1 MAQEITVGIKKLI
14 EEANAAIETLT
25 VEQAIALHGRDDITF
40 DDLNA
45 DGHAPMAWSPRATQF
60 LSAATN
66 CPENTLRLPFS
77 ISLRMSTSVTC
88 GIGRLPTRE
97 GISSST

>member
-1 MAQEITVGIKKLI
+1 MEFRLSLPAAHDVVGHGD
-14 EEANAAIETLT
+14 
-25 VEQAIALHGRDDITF
+25 IAVRAFDDIT
-40 DDLNA
+40 A
-45 DGHAPMAWSPRATQF
+45 A
-60 LSAATN
+60 SAADEAVVPAAIHQQHGLFAARDAVLE
-66 CPENTLRLPFS
+66 CRDQLPGNTLRLPFS